1 MAREGHLHQEHAA
14 AAVAR
19 LTGCPGGAAGPGV
32 TNTITAVKNAQLAQ
46 SPIVLIGGAAP
57 TGRCRPGTD
66 GGKHCAGP
74 IVCCS
79 PVFRLT
85 SASTRRSAVS
95 YGPAFVAAGGLFT
108 PVRAW
113 LTSGDQPII
122 CIPHRGPPLAG
133 WGRGRFRVPQV
144 FGTSVRPAQG

>member
-95 YGPAFVAAGGLFT
+95 DGTALVKLEVQEMTRRSFIRPTIDGSMVRHGRGIRAKHLIVACWLPPGGL
-108 PVRAW
+108 P
-113 LTSGDQPII
+113 G
-122 CIPHRGPPLAG
+122 
-133 WGRGRFRVPQV
+133 
-144 FGTSVRPAQG
+144 SV